1 MIIYKTTNLLNDKFY
16 IGQDKNDNPNYLGS
30 GKYLKRAIEKY
41 GIDNFK
47 KETLESVQ
55 TKDELNEREI
65 FWIEKTNAMKLG
77 YNIASGGQG
86 GNLGPAVAER
96 KSKSLKEFHNKNPNA
111 KVGKN
116 NSRYDDTKYEFYNI
130 ETEEVL
136 ISSKFELAQKL
147 NSKSKSSPINSVIVG
162 RIKRYKNWILLENKE
177 KYTIEYF
184 QDQRIKNNTNYISDY
199 IEIINI
205 KTGIVFKGE
214 MSAARLSHP
223 EIQTNGLQK
232 LLNKK
237 IKKHFNW
244 SLLNRE
250 DEKDK

>member
-30 GKYLKRAIEKY
+30 GKCLKRAIEKY

-96 KSKSLKEFHNKNPNA
+96 KSKSLKEFHNKNPNFNT
-111 KVGKN
+111 GKN
-116 NSRYDDTKYEFYNI
+116 NSRFDNTEYDFYNI
-130 ETEEVL
+130 ETSEIVRTT
-136 ISSKFELAQKL
+136 KFELAQKL
-147 NSKSKSSPINSVIVG
+147 NSKGSAINNVIIG
-162 RIKRYKNWILLENKE
+162 KRKRHKNWILLENKE
-177 KYTIEYF
+177 KYTLEYF

-214 MSAARLSHP
+214 VSAARLSHP
-223 EIQTNGLQK
+223 EIRTNGLQK

-244 SLLNRE
+244 VLLNRE